1 MALNRRQF
9 LKTIGGT
16 SAAIAS
22 GAHNLAWAA
31 VNAPAA
37 SFDFVFFTDTH
48 IQPELNAA
56 HGCDMCFHKI
66 AGLSSDFAFMG
77 GDHVFDA
84 MGVDASR
91 AKVLFDLYQRTEQ
104 MLEMKLYHTIGNH
117 DLFGVDPKSGIAPK
131 DPAYGKKLYE
141 DRIGRKTYY
150 SFDHKGYHFF
160 VLDSVQPTEDRQWDA
175 RIDDAQIAWLAGDLQ
190 KTIPGTP
197 IIGVIHVPLVT
208 AFSNYVPPTPAGG
221 KYNTLSVANAAQIV
235 GLLEQHDVLA
245 VLQGHTHINE
255 IVLYKG
261 TQYITS
267 GAVCGNWWHGSRMG
281 VPEGFMIVSLR
292 EGKIST
298 RYETYGFKSVD
309 PR

>member
-1 MALNRRQF
+1 
-9 LKTIGGT
+9 
-16 SAAIAS
+16 
-22 GAHNLAWAA
+22 
-31 VNAPAA
+31 
-37 SFDFVFFTDTH
+37 
-48 IQPELNAA
+48 
-56 HGCDMCFHKI
+56 MCFHKI

-141 DRIGRKTYY
+141 DRIGRKTHY